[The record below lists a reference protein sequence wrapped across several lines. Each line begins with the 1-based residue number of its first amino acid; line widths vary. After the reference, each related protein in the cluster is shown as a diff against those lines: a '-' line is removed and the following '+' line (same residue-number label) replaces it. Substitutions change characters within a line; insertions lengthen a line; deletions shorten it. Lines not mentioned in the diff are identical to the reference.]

1 MDAIPMLSHYAFG
14 TPSDADVREVAKQT
28 VAILRGYGLS
38 CCFVGSV
45 ASVLWGAS
53 RTPNDVDV
61 VVMST
66 AYEQEELKRRI
77 VARDS
82 TYYLVPSKNWRNTY
96 KVLWKRIPGRL
107 SISCKVDILVP
118 PVMNIPFVD
127 ASRIVWSSK
136 IPIMPLFAHLLL
148 KLQAWQDHRDATF
161 RRPDLR
167 AKRYVDVKDI
177 GELLVIAVRENV
189 TLNGERWLPKTF
201 LGAAERRVML
211 YITEYPA
218 SRVAWEKLGFK

>member
-1 MDAIPMLSHYAFG
+1 
-14 TPSDADVREVAKQT
+14 
-28 VAILRGYGLS
+28 
-38 CCFVGSV
+38 
-45 ASVLWGAS
+45 
-53 RTPNDVDV
+53 
-61 VVMST
+61 MST
-66 AYEQEELKRRI
+66 AYDQERI
-77 VARDS
+77 KQLIIAADS

-218 SRVAWEKLGFK
+218 SRVAWEKLGFKVRMSLWNRFYCIAHIPAVIVVMRL